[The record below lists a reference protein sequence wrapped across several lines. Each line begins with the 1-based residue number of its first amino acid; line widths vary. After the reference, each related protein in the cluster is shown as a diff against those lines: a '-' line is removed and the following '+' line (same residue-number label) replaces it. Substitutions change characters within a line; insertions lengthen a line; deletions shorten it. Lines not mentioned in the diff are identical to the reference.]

1 MTSLLVVRPS
11 SLGDVV
17 HALALV
23 DDVRRELPDAT
34 IDWVAEEAF
43 VELPTLCPEVGRV
56 VPLALRRWRHSPF
69 TRATWREVKS
79 FRDAIREREYDVILD
94 LQEQLKGAVVSR
106 LARGVRHGFDRA
118 SIREPI
124 AALFDDVHHPV
135 ARNLHFATRC
145 RQLAGAALRIPVNG
159 PPRWRLRTQAHTTI
173 PSERYMV
180 ALHATSRTDKLWP
193 QADWR
198 ALLTDFAHAG
208 LVCVLPWGN
217 EIERERSG
225 RLANG
230 VATARVPAR
239 HTLGELASLLARA
252 ELVVGVDTGLTH
264 LAAALRTPVIALFTA
279 TDPAGA
285 GVAIAGEH
293 ARDLGGNGRVPT
305 LAEVREAVSD
315 LLRRSPRC

>member
-11 SLGDVV
+11 SLGDIV
-17 HALALV
+17 HAMALV
-23 DDVRRELPDAT
+23 DDVRRALPDAT

-43 VELPTLCPEVGRV
+43 VELPSLCPDVGRV

-69 TRATWREVKS
+69 MRGTWREAKS
-79 FRDAIREREYDVILD
+79 FRDAILDRQYDVILD
-94 LQEQLKGAVVSR
+94 LQEQVKGAVVSR

-118 SIREPI
+118 SIREPV
-124 AALFDDVHHPV
+124 AALFDDVHHAVP
-135 ARNLHFATRC
+135 RNLHFATRC
-145 RQLAGAALRIPVNG
+145 RQLAGAALRIPVDG
-159 PPRWRLRTQAHTTI
+159 LPRWRLRTSTHAAI

-180 ALHATSRTDKLWP
+180 ALHATSRADKLWP
-193 QADWR
+193 ENDWR
-198 ALLTDFAHAG
+198 ALLTDSAHAG
-208 LVCVLPWGN
+208 LACVLPWGS
-217 EIERERSG
+217 EIERERSE

-239 HTLGELASLLARA
+239 HTLGELAALLARA

-264 LAAALRTPVIALFTA
+264 LAAALGTPVIALFTA

-305 LAEVREAVSD
+305 LQEVLDAAGD
-315 LLRRSPRC
+315 LLRC